1 VTEWGKAVLRC
12 HGLAT
17 LALAVWLAA
26 LTFPAAAEWR
36 AVETVETYAVGGS
49 TGMEL
54 YASIGQ
60 RGPKL
65 GTSRAIAHTTF
76 KLTWSRDY
84 VPKNGAC
91 TLAAARPK
99 LVITY
104 LLPKPAK
111 PLPAAVQAR
120 WAAFIAGI
128 EAHERIHGEMIK
140 DLVREIEAASIGL
153 TAADDPGCK
162 KVRAALQERLAALSQ
177 AQRQRSRDFD
187 RDEMSQGGNVHRLIL
202 ALIDGG

>member
-1 VTEWGKAVLRC
+1 
-12 HGLAT
+12 
-17 LALAVWLAA
+17 
-26 LTFPAAAEWR
+26 
-36 AVETVETYAVGGS
+36 VEKVETYAI
-49 TGMEL
+49 TGATGRAL
-54 YASIGQ
+54 YESIGE

-65 GTSRAIAHTTF
+65 GPTRAIAHTTF

-84 VPKNGAC
+84 VPKKNGAC

-104 LLPKPAK
+104 LLPKLAK

-120 WAAFIAGI
+120 WATFVAGI
-128 EAHERIHGEMIK
+128 EAHERVHGEMIK
-140 DLVREIEAASIGL
+140 DLVREIEAVSIGL

-202 ALIDGG
+202 ALIGDG